1 MRFLHQMLTYGMHA
15 AIGVY
20 SNLDCIQVSDI
31 SWANSIPNLW
41 LDPQQYFSL
50 TCP

>member
-1 MRFLHQMLTYGMHA
+1 LRCEYN
-15 AIGVY
+15 
-20 SNLDCIQVSDI
+20 SSLDCIKVFDV
-31 SWANSIPNLW
+31 SWANSISTM